1 MKKEV
6 EARKVKVFK
15 KGPSIIRFGPLIT
28 RAGAPQAITVS
39 EVDDMCRTVCKLCA
53 TMPYMT
59 LCPPVGV
66 AEYPLPSGASG
77 AS

>member
-28 RAGAPQAITVS
+28 RAGASQAITVS

-53 TMPYMT
+53 TMPYMN
-59 LCPPVGV
+59 LCPPVG
-66 AEYPLPSGASG
+66 LPNIHFRCGASG

>member
-39 EVDDMCRTVCKLCA
+39 EVDDVSHCL
-53 TMPYMT
+53 
-59 LCPPVGV
+59 
-66 AEYPLPSGASG
+66 
-77 AS
+77 